1 MENHFNDF
9 KEFLYKNNILII
21 IFIII
26 IILFIYFLHNR
37 NLFNEY
43 KGGFNSGNKLTII
56 ITSSFIKSHPDI
68 KHIKEVIESLK
79 YLNTNYD
86 LILAHDYNDSPKY
99 KEYINNLKEYI
110 QDLKNTK
117 ILIRDSHGHL
127 TGNIRNSIPHV
138 ETEYILLVQH
148 DLPFIRDVYIDKVI
162 EDMEKYSDIKHLK
175 FARVNNK
182 VLKNSTWDNKNNTYG
197 YKTYKN
203 NYEYTSVDSWSDNN
217 HLCKLEYYKD
227 IVMKKCP
234 DGVPM
239 ELILNDKI
247 KSKEDQLYYGTYVL
261 GNKDYE
267 EPYLTH
273 SDGAE
278 TWGNDPNKYA

>member
-1 MENHFNDF
+1 MGKYFNTLIKDN
-9 KEFLYKNNILII
+9 KILMIVILISMI
-21 IFIII
+21 V
-26 IILFIYFLHNR
+26 ILISILLVPSLLRIKNKK
-37 NLFNEY
+37 E
-43 KGGFNSGNKLTII
+43 FNSGNKLTII
-56 ITSSFIKSHPDI
+56 ITASFIKSHPDI

-79 YLNTNYD
+79 YLNADYD

-99 KEYINNLKEYI
+99 KGYINNLKEYI
-110 QDLKNTK
+110 QDFKNTK
-117 ILIRDSHGHL
+117 IVIRDSQGHL

-162 EDMEKYSDIKHLK
+162 EDMEKYPDIKHLK
-175 FARVNNK
+175 FARANNQN
-182 VLKNSTWDNKNNTYG
+182 LKNSTWDNKNNTYG

-203 NYEYTSVDSWSDNN
+203 NYKYTSVDSWSDNN
-217 HLCKLEYYKD
+217 HLCKLEYYED
-227 IVMKKCP
+227 IVLKECP

-239 ELILNDKI
+239 ESILNDKI
-247 KSKEDQLYYGTYVL
+247 KNKEDQLYYGTYIL

-267 EPYLTH
+267 EPYITH

-278 TWGNDPNKYA
+278 TWGNNPNRYN